1 MHRLGE
7 FIRMVPAPLGLGKI
21 RLQNGEEITGFL
33 CEPYVEQSS
42 EDITRYGGWA
52 AAEAARLGERTVT
65 G

>member
-7 FIRMVPAPLGLGKI
+7 FIRKVPAPLGLGKI
-21 RLQNGEEITGFL
+21 RLRSGDEITGFL

-52 AAEAARLGERTVT
+52 AAEAAKSGRTPIT